1 MSGRGFAYPLFYLCH
16 VGYFEEDAMSERG
29 VVVIDVRNV
38 YGVEKY
44 YPANETAE
52 IFARINQA
60 KTLSKQTLSLIK
72 VLGYSVE
79 VKPKEV
85 LL

>member
-1 MSGRGFAYPLFYLCH
+1 
-16 VGYFEEDAMSERG
+16 MSERG

-52 IFARINQA
+52 IFAAINQA
-60 KTLSKQTLSLIK
+60 KTLSRRTLEYIK
-72 VLGYSVE
+72 LLGFE
-79 VKPKEV
+79 VRVQQKEV
-85 LL
+85 LPWL